1 MTPVGSSVQYT
12 CDETSVTVQLISGV
26 SIGLLAWVQTDVCFI
41 LMVCIPQAS
50 PTAP

>member
-26 SIGLLAWVQTDVCFI
+26 SDRPFGVGAD
-41 LMVCIPQAS
+41 
-50 PTAP
+50 